1 MLYSQGTEFDNLAD
15 TVLMDRFDRLVD
27 LLTLTGEKGKLPI
40 VMALASVVP
49 AQQLVSCILQ
59 LLKHSYDLRA
69 SKGIGNHY

>member
-1 MLYSQGTEFDNLAD
+1 MAD

-49 AQQLVSCILQ
+49 AQQMVSYILQ
-59 LLKHSYDLRA
+59 KSLLN
-69 SKGIGNHY
+69 GNIQVWKVIQND

>member
-1 MLYSQGTEFDNLAD
+1 MAD

-49 AQQLVSCILQ
+49 AQQMVSYICM
-59 LLKHSYDLRA
+59 KHVEISSLFQA
-69 SKGIGNHY
+69 FI